1 MDIRTASADFS
12 APLRGSG
19 PRTASQA
26 VIFPRPVDRVAV
38 GIVGYSVAFG
48 DHSDHAVGR
57 VQIQVESTISDNVV
71 TVTATLGLRDFS
83 GSWDDDYQ
91 GTVDF
96 AVLADLA
103 PAGSPRPREDML
115 IVDMEVNQAVQFFRA
130 ARFLDG
136 ATVLPDNAIVLVENK
151 TTGFR
156 CYVDYDAFAGLPPVA
171 TLTGEMTV
179 RTGST
184 TFTRTPINGGGGI
197 VPMADA
203 AINQASADNTLNF
216 MLEGAWCVGTV
227 TVSVQVWDAVDPLTK
242 SAVFTR
248 TLNFHPVV
256 PLDIFVLGVHY
267 TAQSLDLA
275 APSQADIVNA
285 MGRLRSTYPV
295 GDVSINGYS
304 TLDFNEDV
312 NYTITAS
319 GGCGDGMSHLLNKLD
334 DMKGGS
340 SDIYAGFLPDLALIR
355 TPRSNI
361 GGCGQVGQ
369 GAIFIDQTG
378 DVPHEVGHALGRN
391 HAPCSTGRCNPPPAN
406 VDGNYPQY
414 GALPAGS
421 IGVFGFDPASN
432 TVFDPAQTADFM
444 AYWGPQWVSAYT
456 YMALGGAFP
465 QTGGGSGASVANGHA
480 LGDVPVETL
489 MLRLVVA
496 RDRTVRRLP
505 SFHFPAIPRSFGD
518 GCSEF
523 TVELLDEARRTIMCA
538 PIDCGC
544 RQSGCHCWPRNM
556 RGAIPYPPAARWML
570 VYEGDRKIHEEL
582 IPQPRS
588 LRIVESKREKNGTV
602 LVWRP
607 QGAETDLP
615 ADGPAPSLDPLYY
628 IVHWYDEE
636 DEVWRGVIPRTTAA
650 TALVPAALYSGG
662 DLRVRVLATSGVATG
677 HVETTL
683 KGGSGR
689 GDARE
694 PPPTL
699 YLEGRSGKAAP
710 NTGTSQVLRAVAIDA
725 RGKSV
730 TPIRMCWSGED
741 GRQLA
746 GGAELDLRRLPPGIR
761 TVTASMRTPDGRFLN
776 RGWRVE
782 SDGQGHHVV
791 SDLGAEPTSPG
802 KRRRKV

>member
-227 TVSVQVWDAVDPLTK
+227 TVSVQVWDAADPLTK

-248 TLNFHPVV
+248 TLNFHPVA
-256 PLDIFVLGVHY
+256 PLDIFVVGVHY
-267 TAQSLDLA
+267 TAQSLDLP
-275 APSQADIVNA
+275 APGQADIVNA

-378 DVPHEVGHALGRN
+378 DSRTRSATRWGVTTRPA
-391 HAPCSTGRCNPPPAN
+391 APAAAIRRRRTSTAITRSTAPFPPA
-406 VDGNYPQY
+406 
-414 GALPAGS
+414 ALACSDSTRRATPYS
-421 IGVFGFDPASN
+421 I
-432 TVFDPAQTADFM
+432 
-444 AYWGPQWVSAYT
+444 
-456 YMALGGAFP
+456 
-465 QTGGGSGASVANGHA
+465 
-480 LGDVPVETL
+480 
-489 MLRLVVA
+489 R
-496 RDRTVRRLP
+496 RRLP
-505 SFHFPAIPRSFGD
+505 TSWPTGVRSGSAHIPTWRSG
-518 GCSEF
+518 
-523 TVELLDEARRTIMCA
+523 
-538 PIDCGC
+538 
-544 RQSGCHCWPRNM
+544 
-556 RGAIPYPPAARWML
+556 
-570 VYEGDRKIHEEL
+570 
-582 IPQPRS
+582 
-588 LRIVESKREKNGTV
+588 
-602 LVWRP
+602 
-607 QGAETDLP
+607 
-615 ADGPAPSLDPLYY
+615 APSHRP
-628 IVHWYDEE
+628 E
-636 DEVWRGVIPRTTAA
+636 AA
-650 TALVPAALYSGG
+650 
-662 DLRVRVLATSGVATG
+662 
-677 HVETTL
+677 
-683 KGGSGR
+683 
-689 GDARE
+689 
-694 PPPTL
+694 
-699 YLEGRSGKAAP
+699 AAP
-710 NTGTSQVLRAVAIDA
+710 VSLTGTRWA
-725 RGKSV
+725 
-730 TPIRMCWSGED
+730 M
-741 GRQLA
+741 
-746 GGAELDLRRLPPGIR
+746 
-761 TVTASMRTPDGRFLN
+761 
-776 RGWRVE
+776 
-782 SDGQGHHVV
+782 
-791 SDLGAEPTSPG
+791 SPS
-802 KRRRKV
+802 RP